1 MNIHRRQKIIRN
13 MVPKWLKIRLL
24 EAQIEGP
31 GALGGLLGSRSLFG
45 EGSGEVWG
53 GSGTNFGPPWRLK
66 LGQNS
71 MPNQL
76 RIDDENIFGLIPG
89 FESRI
94 QQFWGGFGPLIATL
108 FYTSSSYPVLVKK
121 TVKNRWF
128 L

>member
-31 GALGGLLGSRSLFG
+31 GALGGLLGSPSLFG

-53 GSGTNFGPPWRLK
+53 GSGTNFGSPWRLK

-71 MPNQL
+71 MPNGHG
-76 RIDDENIFGLIPG
+76 IDVENILGLTPR
-89 FESRI
+89 FE
-94 QQFWGGFGPLIATL
+94 A
-108 FYTSSSYPVLVKK
+108 K
-121 TVKNRWF
+121 
-128 L
+128 

>member
-13 MVPKWLKIRLL
+13 MVPKLLKIRLL

-31 GALGGLLGSRSLFG
+31 GALGGLLDSPSLFG

-71 MPNQL
+71 MPN
-76 RIDDENIFGLIPG
+76 RHGIDVEDILGLTPRFEGQMKAFGNCFWALVIILFYNNLLIP
-89 FESRI
+89 
-94 QQFWGGFGPLIATL
+94 
-108 FYTSSSYPVLVKK
+108 Y
-121 TVKNRWF
+121 
-128 L
+128 